1 VKHCTLTPHVKA
13 ADFTSLIFLSED
25 AALLRTECVAMQR
38 TRRRIAGK
46 NSETNLASML
56 LGWDGKGAARSA
68 RKKQPLKN

>member
-1 VKHCTLTPHVKA
+1 LHADA
-13 ADFTSLIFLSED
+13 ARQGCWFHLSDFLSED